1 MSIQVSSVRFNYG
14 PRNALDNLSFALQPG
29 GFNALLGPNGA
40 GKSTLFA
47 LLTRLYAMQQGKISI
62 CGHSIRQHPTEV
74 MQQLGVVFQQS
85 TLDLDLSVGQNLK
98 YHASLHGLSGRAAQ
112 QRIETELQRMEMSDR
127 IHDKVRSLN
136 GGHRRRVEI
145 ARALMH
151 SPGVLLLDE
160 PTVGLDPH
168 TRLKLNQ
175 HVRNLCEQYNLTVLW
190 ATHLIEEV
198 QPEDKVL
205 VLHKGELK
213 AQGTGSEICAE
224 HGHESLT
231 ELFHHLTASK
241 EVCA

>member
-1 MSIQVSSVRFNYG
+1 MSIQVSSVSFNYG
-14 PRNALDNLSFALQPG
+14 PRKALDNLSFALQPG

-47 LLTRLYAMQQGKISI
+47 LLTRLYAVQQGEISI
-62 CGHSIRQHPTEV
+62 CDHSIRQHPTEV
-74 MQQLGVVFQQS
+74 MRQLGVVFQQS
-85 TLDLDLSVGQNLK
+85 TLDLDLTVGQNLK

-112 QRIETELQRMEMSDR
+112 QRIETELLRMEMRDR

-151 SPGVLLLDE
+151 SPSVLLLDE
-160 PTVGLDPH
+160 PTVGLDPQ

-175 HVRNLCEQYNLTVLW
+175 HVRSLCDQYSLTVLW

-198 QPEDKVL
+198 QPEDNVL
-205 VLHKGELK
+205 VLHKGDLK
-213 AQGTGSEICAE
+213 AQGMGSAICAE

-231 ELFHHLTASK
+231 ELFHHLTAST
-241 EVCA
+241 EVCT